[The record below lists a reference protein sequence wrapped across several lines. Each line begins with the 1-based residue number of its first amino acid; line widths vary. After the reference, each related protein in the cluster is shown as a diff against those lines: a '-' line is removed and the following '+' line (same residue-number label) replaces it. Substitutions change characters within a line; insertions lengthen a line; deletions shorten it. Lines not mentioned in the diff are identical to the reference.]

1 MRLFFILCSFEG
13 IVNQESLNEIWAC
26 ARDTAVHAGKLT
38 RDIFNQPRQ
47 ITSKGL
53 RDIVTDADTAAQKLI
68 TDAIQA
74 QFPDHGFITEEKDS
88 QLPRS
93 GPVIWVIDP
102 VDGTTN
108 YARQLP
114 EYCVAVAAVADSGE
128 VLAGAI
134 YDPMRDELFSA
145 AKGMGAAMN
154 GRPLQV
160 SQIDQLW
167 DCMVAMDWA
176 RNEETRQSAMD
187 LLPKFAHRVSF
198 PRVFGSAA
206 LAMAWVA
213 AGRVDLYLNYHL
225 QTWDVAAASIILAEA
240 GGCLTDF
247 HGRPWTFAGHTGD
260 CIASNGRVHNAFLQ
274 IIDN

>member
-1 MRLFFILCSFEG
+1 M
-13 IVNQESLNEIWAC
+13 NQESLNELWAC

-47 ITSKGL
+47 ITAKGL

-74 QFPDHGFITEEKDS
+74 KFPEHGFVTEEKDS

-114 EYCVAVAAVADSGE
+114 EYCVAIGAVADSGQ

-145 AKGMGAAMN
+145 AKGLGAAVN

-160 SQIDQLW
+160 SQIDDLNKSL
-167 DCMVAMDWA
+167 VAMDWA
-176 RNEETRQSAMD
+176 RNEELRRSAMD
-187 LLPKFAHRVSF
+187 VLPKFAHQISF

-240 GGCLTDF
+240 GGRLTDL
-247 HGRPWTFAGHTGD
+247 HGRPWTFPSHTGY
-260 CIASNGRVHNAFLQ
+260 CIASNGRVHQECMTLIHWQ
-274 IIDN
+274 T